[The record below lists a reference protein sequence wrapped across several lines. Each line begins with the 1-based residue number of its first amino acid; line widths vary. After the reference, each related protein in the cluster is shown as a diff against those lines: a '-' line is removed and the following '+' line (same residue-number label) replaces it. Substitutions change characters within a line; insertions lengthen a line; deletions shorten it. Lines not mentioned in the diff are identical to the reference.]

1 MKISR
6 GRLPLSHVPVILCI
20 DRFGLTVCQRL
31 FVCANAYSRG
41 RTKGHAN
48 VVVWGGVGGG
58 GRGAAFVRCG
68 AFAFPSRK
76 SLTLPALSLS
86 LSLSLARARAHT
98 LARTCVSVI
107 PRANARLPTESRT
120 KSRGNAREL
129 RSSARAC
136 CLLST
141 PHLPPSFS
149 LAHSVF
155 VEYPCVLSIA
165 RVCTRGLFLTNVG
178 IVVRG

>member
-86 LSLSLARARAHT
+86 LSLSRARARAH
-98 LARTCVSVI
+98 
-107 PRANARLPTESRT
+107 SRT
-120 KSRGNAREL
+120 YVRFCNSARE
-129 RSSARAC
+129 RAFADRIANKIARQCARASLLGP
-136 CLLST
+136 CLL
-141 PHLPPSFS
+141 PPFHPPPPSLLFS
-149 LAHSVF
+149 RAFGIRRISLRAVYRPGLHSGSV
-155 VEYPCVLSIA
+155 S
-165 RVCTRGLFLTNVG
+165 N
-178 IVVRG
+178 